1 MSQTT
6 VYLTGKRFQFIVYRL
21 SDHSAFAKLRSHL
34 PALTFLTQSLQYM
47 LTLELCFK
55 EQRGKEP
62 GGCVAIPSTTGSAE
76 GCFLD
81 YVSLCFF
88 WGYLSSEKAP
98 QPCRHSC
105 GCSSPST
112 PRTWWNTGN
121 METRKAANKCEPDP
135 KPAKA
140 NGSYFS
146 WYNSLPN
153 TGTLG
158 GKTSHNTWVFN
169 STLSKRCCIT
179 YSFSCDLKKKKL
191 LFRSDSFSFTSSE
204 LFTGTGSSGSLYSFV
219 FIIHNFTCNKH
230 LKDLTDWW
238 LRLISDVGSSLALSR
253 LFKNEKIRYSAAFFL
268 KEATAH
274 HCTKKLFF
282 PL

>member
-6 VYLTGKRFQFIVYRL
+6 VYLTGKRFQFIIYRL

-112 PRTWWNTGN
+112 PRTWRNTGN

-179 YSFSCDLKKKKL
+179 YSFSCDLKKKKNCFSEVIHFPSHLQSCL
-191 LFRSDSFSFTSSE
+191 L
-204 LFTGTGSSGSLYSFV
+204 G
-219 FIIHNFTCNKH
+219 
-230 LKDLTDWW
+230 
-238 LRLISDVGSSLALSR
+238 LALQEVFTPLCLLYTILLVINIWKTWLIGGWGS
-253 LFKNEKIRYSAAFFL
+253 YQTWVAAWLCHAYLKMKRSGTRQPFF
-268 KEATAH
+268 
-274 HCTKKLFF
+274 
-282 PL
+282 